1 MTLTPKHAQFF
12 VNAELEDHLADNG
25 ETLIELLTAIGDPKA
40 MSALSRLLSSNVC
53 CAKCHARDLQIVIEC
68 LCGVFETSAATR
80 LILMQLC
87 AGTERGCR
95 ICKLF
100 SRAK

>member
-80 LILMQLC
+80 PDFDAAVRWHGARMQDLQAVL
-87 AGTERGCR
+87 AG
-95 ICKLF
+95 
-100 SRAK
+100 